1 MIKIESKAN
10 ENIKIEV
17 EMPKELEKQ
26 LRNYLAV
33 GKHFKMMHRKANLND
48 LVVVALTQIVN
59 SKDYLDMAQQFEAQK
74 ALKKKAKVVEQ
85 KQQSKANEK

>member
-74 ALKKKAKVVEQ
+74 ALKKKAKVA
-85 KQQSKANEK
+85 QSKANKK